1 MDDYMLM
8 KVSAFYVKL
17 FKRSCQ
23 RCSINP
29 CFWRVFALQI
39 KTISYEHYGTWN
51 HWVTSMYIYK
61 LFVQQL
67 AQANEAEN
75 IKSLQH
81 WCFVRGIHQWVVD
94 SPHKGPVMW
103 KAFPCHD
110 AIMQT
115 LILSPDRCQISAI
128 ITTANISPQIT
139 AMISHEVANR
149 LT

>member
-29 CFWRVFALQI
+29 CFWRVYLHYKSKWFHMSIMAPGITESPAGISINFLFNSLWSRKHQSSTLLALCEGNPLVSSGFPSQRASNMES
-39 KTISYEHYGTWN
+39 ISMSWRH
-51 HWVTSMYIYK
+51 H
-61 LFVQQL
+61 
-67 AQANEAEN
+67 
-75 IKSLQH
+75 
-81 WCFVRGIHQWVVD
+81 
-94 SPHKGPVMW
+94 
-103 KAFPCHD
+103 AFID
-110 AIMQT
+110 
-115 LILSPDRCQISAI
+115 LSPDRCQISAI

-139 AMISHEVANR
+139 AMISHEVVNR